1 MLFFSGIVR
10 ASESEKIYLFL
21 EQLPS
26 FFGLNLAYERLKIL
40 VYPDA
45 GLLLL
50 AIGWGIVLIGL
61 ALARRYA
68 YQSS

>member
-1 MLFFSGIVR
+1 
-10 ASESEKIYLFL
+10 
-21 EQLPS
+21 
-26 FFGLNLAYERLKIL
+26 
-40 VYPDA
+40 
-45 GLLLL
+45 LL